1 MDSWYNNYIN
11 QDSADSFVI
20 HHEDKSYSYYLAN
33 NGYDVVWFLFDFSGL
48 LIQEETYIHAN
59 TRS

>member
-33 NGYDVVWFLFDFSGL
+33 NGLMLYDFY
-48 LIQEETYIHAN
+48 LILVDC
-59 TRS
+59 